1 MSKKATALKI
11 TKQEYLRLKEVE
23 KNYAKLL
30 EFSLWS
36 KRRFN
41 NMASKPNEY
50 WVQNMYGILET
61 EIEQKLQELGIEPS
75 DDEEES
81 EEEVEEGD
89 EVEEEDDLNIRKTQ
103 TIKK

>member
-1 MSKKATALKI
+1 MSKKATELKI

-23 KNYAKLL
+23 AKYAKLL

-75 DDEEES
+75 DDEES
-81 EEEVEEGD
+81 EEEED
-89 EVEEEDDLNIRKTQ
+89 ETESEDDLNIRKTQ

>member
-1 MSKKATALKI
+1 MSKI

-23 KNYAKLL
+23 AKYAKLL
-30 EFSLWS
+30 EFSLYS
-36 KRRFN
+36 KRRFS

-75 DDEEES
+75 
-81 EEEVEEGD
+81 EEGD
-89 EVEEEDDLNIRKTQ
+89 EVEDEESESDE
-103 TIKK
+103 